1 MQRVVQRVVLDD
13 VGAAAALGGV
23 DGEARDVASSSVAL
37 HRIGH
42 IAR

>member
-1 MQRVVQRVVLDD
+1 MQRVVQRVVPDD
-13 VGAAAALGGV
+13 VGAAALGGV